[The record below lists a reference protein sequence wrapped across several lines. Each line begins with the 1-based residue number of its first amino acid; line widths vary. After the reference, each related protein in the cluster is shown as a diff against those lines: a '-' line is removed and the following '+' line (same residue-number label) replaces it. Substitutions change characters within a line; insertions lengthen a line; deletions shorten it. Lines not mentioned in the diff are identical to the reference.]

1 MSDKIYIGQV
11 IEALGIKEWIMRGEP
26 TNETEF
32 NSMFKKITGLTE
44 DDSAIESSD
53 PNDFGITWDQIT
65 SKKTEMENAVT
76 QKATDKA
83 SAINKLEALG
93 LTADEISALTGS

>member
-1 MSDKIYIGQV
+1 MATIQ
-11 IEALGIKEWIMRGEP
+11 EALAELKVTEWTMTGTP
-26 TNETEF
+26 TSEAEF

-76 QKATDKA
+76 QKATDKG
-83 SAINKLEALG
+83 SAISKLEALG

>member
-44 DDSAIESSD
+44 DDLSLIH
-53 PNDFGITWDQIT
+53 I
-65 SKKTEMENAVT
+65 
-76 QKATDKA
+76 
-83 SAINKLEALG
+83 
-93 LTADEISALTGS
+93 